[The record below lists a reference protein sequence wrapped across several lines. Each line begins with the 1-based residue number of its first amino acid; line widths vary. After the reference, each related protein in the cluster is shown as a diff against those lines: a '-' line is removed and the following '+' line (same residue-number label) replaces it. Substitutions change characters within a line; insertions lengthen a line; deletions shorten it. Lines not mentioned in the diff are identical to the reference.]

1 MKAYLFGITPV
12 EEAFLKEW
20 QDQHPN
26 DEISYTHSPLTADNL
41 ELANAFEAVS
51 TQQAEP
57 LTASDLETLAAGGV
71 KHLALR
77 KVGADNIDLEAAAK
91 YGITVANVPAYSP
104 RAIAENGL
112 TGAMYL
118 LRKWG
123 YYHRKMRRGDFTR
136 PTELMSDE
144 IFNQTVGIVGLG
156 RIGVAAAEMYHA
168 LGARVIGYDPV
179 YNASLEPFLDF
190 VDFETLIKESDIV
203 QVHIPLTPE
212 NKGMFSANEF
222 AKMKDDAI
230 LVNQSRG
237 ELVDTA
243 ALIVALKYHEIGGAA
258 LDVLEGEEKIFGR
271 KFEDVGSLPDE
282 YTELINLPNVVMSP
296 HSAYYTKMAVKNMF
310 FQSMTDIERT
320 LSGKKAFFKVN

>member
-1 MKAYLFGITPV
+1 
-12 EEAFLKEW
+12 
-20 QDQHPN
+20 
-26 DEISYTHSPLTADNL
+26 
-41 ELANAFEAVS
+41 
-51 TQQAEP
+51 
-57 LTASDLETLAAGGV
+57 
-71 KHLALR
+71 

-136 PTELMSDE
+136 STELMSYE

-156 RIGVAAAEMYHA
+156 RIGAAAAEMYHA

-212 NKGMFSANEF
+212 NKGMLSANEF

>member
-1 MKAYLFGITPV
+1 
-12 EEAFLKEW
+12 
-20 QDQHPN
+20 
-26 DEISYTHSPLTADNL
+26 
-41 ELANAFEAVS
+41 
-51 TQQAEP
+51 
-57 LTASDLETLAAGGV
+57 
-71 KHLALR
+71 
-77 KVGADNIDLEAAAK
+77 
-91 YGITVANVPAYSP
+91 
-104 RAIAENGL
+104 
-112 TGAMYL
+112 MYL

-156 RIGVAAAEMYHA
+156 RIGAAAAEMYHA

-258 LDVLEGEEKIFGR
+258 KRGHVPALCLLYQDGGQEYVPPEHDRYRADPVREKGLFQGE
-271 KFEDVGSLPDE
+271 L
-282 YTELINLPNVVMSP
+282 
-296 HSAYYTKMAVKNMF
+296 A
-310 FQSMTDIERT
+310 
-320 LSGKKAFFKVN
+320 KKQ

>member
-1 MKAYLFGITPV
+1 MKVYLFSVAPV
-12 EEAFLKEW
+12 EEPFVKEW
-20 QDQHPN
+20 QDQHPD
-26 DEISYTHSPLTADNL
+26 DEISYTHSPLTASNL
-41 ELANAFEAVS
+41 ELAKGFEAVS
-51 TQQAEP
+51 TQQAEA
-57 LTASDLETLAAGGV
+57 LKDAELKALAAGGV

-77 KVGADNIDLEAAAK
+77 KVGSDNVDLAAARK
-91 YGITVANVPAYSP
+91 YGIVVSNVPAYSP

-156 RIGVAAAEMYHA
+156 RIGAAAAEMYHA
-168 LGARVIGYDPV
+168 LGARVIGYDPF

-190 VDFETLIKESDIV
+190 VDFDTLIKESDII
-203 QVHIPLTPE
+203 QLHIPLTPE
-212 NKGMFSANEF
+212 NKGMFGTNEF

-237 ELVDTA
+237 ELVDTE

-282 YTELINLPNVVMSP
+282 YTELINMPNVVMSP

-310 FQSMTDIERT
+310 FQSMTDTQRT
-320 LSGKKAFFKVN
+320 VSGQQAFFKVN